1 MKKIVMLV
9 VTVMLLAILPIG
21 MANAASSAYSPTI
34 TSSPVASWY
43 NDTPYSYVVHT
54 SQQSY
59 FHLKT
64 NSSLTLMYSGT
75 FNSSYATVFG
85 TITTTRQSNSYWVN
99 VSLVNVTDA
108 KTFSWQNYTLT
119 VYNKPYIYSQP
130 MTVYFGTTY
139 QYNFTANQG
148 GTFSLL
154 APGFSLNATKKIVSS
169 SSLTGQ
175 IYTLSLTLSNSNG
188 TYTQIWSISPYATNV
203 WSFTAH
209 FGNASVNMTIPSYFF
224 FGIANNTVLV
234 DGIEYV
240 QFQNSTAYYTLSI
253 STINGSMVYTIT
265 SASATYA
272 PVTMYWYG
280 IQDTQYTIAMY
291 DHGTLINHRNVES
304 SSTGLITFTYNPA
317 TMPLDPTFE
326 LAAFH
331 IVASGVPAVPPEVF
345 LYVLLAGGAL
355 LGAGAIIVA
364 AVDRR
369 RYR

>member
-1 MKKIVMLV
+1 MLV
-9 VTVMLLAILPIG
+9 VTVMLLAVLPTG
-21 MANAASSAYSPTI
+21 MANAASSSYSPTI
-34 TSSPVASWY
+34 TSSPIASWY

-64 NSSLTLMYSGT
+64 NSSLTLMYSGI

-139 QYNFTANQG
+139 QYNFAANQG

-154 APGFSLNATKKIVSS
+154 ASGFSLNATKKIVSS

-175 IYTLSLTLSNSNG
+175 TYTLSLTLSNSNG
-188 TYTQIWSISPYATNV
+188 TYTQIWSISPYTINV

-209 FGNASVNMTIPSYFF
+209 FGNANVNMTVPSGFII
-224 FGIANNTVLV
+224 GITNQTLLV
-234 DGIEYV
+234 DGVEYA
-240 QFQNSTAYYTLSI
+240 QFQNTTGGYYTFSLVYSG
-253 STINGSMVYTIT
+253 GSPVYTVT
-265 SASATYA
+265 SSSSSNA
-272 PVTMYWYG
+272 PVVLIWHAASNTEYSV
-280 IQDTQYTIAMY
+280 AMY
-291 DHGTLINHRNVES
+291 DNGQLIDYTNVTS
-304 SSTGLITFTYNPA
+304 SASGVVTFAYNPA
-317 TMPLDPTFE
+317 TMPLDPVFE
-326 LAAFH
+326 LTTFH
-331 IVASGVPAVPPEVF
+331 IVTSGSTAVPPEVF